1 MTTTKQIEIAQTIA
15 DGGLVKK
22 VFHSVQLLKDERYQT
37 LYPAYKK
44 GAEYTYT
51 GIDDA
56 LGLFGYLRYNGDMV
70 STPFKVGSC
79 VKSYHVIAPLRA
91 VFFNDNEDRDFD
103 FLTMKLSAFTF
114 LQSVTLSRIVTDKY
128 RLFTEESPL
137 FRKNFDG
144 KTFYIAIDFTVT
156 LQLMP
161 SDCEAEDCSIYPNP
175 ILPCP
180 VVAQG
185 SIGSATS

>member
-1 MTTTKQIEIAQTIA
+1 LTTVKQIEIAQNIA

-22 VFHSVQLLKDERYQT
+22 VFHSVQLLKDEQRRT

-56 LGLFGYLRYNGDMV
+56 KGLFAYIRYAGDIT
-70 STPFKVGSC
+70 STPFKIASC
-79 VKSYHVIAPLRA
+79 VKSYQIVAPLRA

-103 FLTMKLSAFTF
+103 FLTMKLASFTF
-114 LQSVTLSRIVTDKY
+114 LQNVTLQKIVTDKY
-128 RLFTEESPL
+128 RLVTEESNI
-137 FRKNFDG
+137 FRKHFVG
-144 KTFYIAIDFTVT
+144 KKFYIAIDFTVN
-156 LQLMP
+156 LQLKP
-161 SDCEAEDCSIYPNP
+161 SDCEVEDCSIYPNP
-175 ILPCP
+175 IVPCP

>member
-1 MTTTKQIEIAQTIA
+1 MITIKQIEIAQAIA

-22 VFHSVQLLKDERYQT
+22 VFHSCQLLKDDQHRT

-56 LGLFGYLRYNGDMV
+56 IGLFCYIRSNGDIV
-70 STPFKVGSC
+70 STLLKIASC
-79 VKSYHVIAPLRA
+79 GKNYQIIAPLRA
-91 VFFNDNEDRDFD
+91 VFFNDAEDRDFD
-103 FLTMKLSAFTF
+103 FLIAKLSAFTF
-114 LQSVTLSRIVTDKY
+114 LQGVSLVKIVTDKY
-128 RLFTEESPL
+128 RLVNEESDI
-137 FRKNFDG
+137 FRERFDG
-144 KTFYIAIDFTVT
+144 KTFYIAIDFTIT

-161 SDCEAEDCSIYPNP
+161 NDCESPDCSIYPNP

-180 VVAQG
+180 AVVQG

>member
-1 MTTTKQIEIAQTIA
+1 MTTSKQIEIAQAIA

-22 VFHSVQLLKDERYQT
+22 VFHSVQLLKDEQNQT
-37 LYPAYKK
+37 LFPAYKK
-44 GAEYTYT
+44 GAEFTYT
-51 GIDDA
+51 GIDDSS
-56 LGLFGYLRYNGDMV
+56 GLFGYLRYNGDMV
-70 STPFKVGSC
+70 GSPLKIEGC
-79 VKSYHVIAPLRA
+79 AKSYSVSAPLRA

-114 LQSVTLSRIVTDKY
+114 LQWVTLTRIITDKY
-128 RLFTEESPL
+128 RLFQEESPM

-156 LQLMP
+156 LQLKA

-175 ILPCP
+175 IVPCP
-180 VVAQG
+180 VVVLG
-185 SIGSATS
+185 SSVSATS